1 MDTTGKLK
9 SALKSSSSDET
20 NLASK
25 VRNIEGKIRM
35 PIRLYPQPVKEG
47 GIIEPSI
54 GTEPAYDDS
63 IWNSATVKDATSCM
77 GTKSFVN
84 VATASKPNP
93 KLNFRTL
100 FNEDKVEN
108 TDFVLPVENVM
119 AAQNKFANSLVG
131 FFVGKR
137 VAFPLV

>member
-1 MDTTGKLK
+1 
-9 SALKSSSSDET
+9 
-20 NLASK
+20 
-25 VRNIEGKIRM
+25 M
-35 PIRLYPQPVKEG
+35 PIRNVTFIKPLNDITSNDELMGEGNQPQPVKEG

-54 GTEPAYDDS
+54 GTNHEYDDS
-63 IWNSATVKDATSCM
+63 IWNSAAVKVATSCM
-77 GTKSFVN
+77 GTK
-84 VATASKPNP
+84 
-93 KLNFRTL
+93 TL

-137 VAFPLV
+137 VAFLLGQNYVMNK

>member
-1 MDTTGKLK
+1 MDTTGMLK
-9 SALKSSSSDET
+9 SALKSSSSNET

-25 VRNIEGKIRM
+25 VRNIE
-35 PIRLYPQPVKEG
+35 
-47 GIIEPSI
+47 EPSI

-63 IWNSATVKDATSCM
+63 IWNSTNVKDATSCM

-84 VATASKPNP
+84 VVAASKPNP

-137 VAFPLV
+137 VAFP